1 MSDTRA
7 IRIHETGGAEKLRW
21 ESVRLPPLTAGKALV
36 KVEAAGLN
44 FIDIYHR
51 SGLYPLELPAILG
64 LEGAGVVEAVGEGVE
79 HLRAGDKV
87 GYCVAGLGSYA
98 ERRVV
103 DADRLIPL
111 PQGIDTEMAAAMLLK
126 GMTAEYL
133 IRRTFP
139 VKAGDTALFHAA
151 AGGVGLI
158 ACQWLQQLGAVVI
171 GVVGNEEKAALAK
184 ENGCAHVLI
193 GGREDIAQRARDLTD
208 GEGVDVVYD
217 SVGQATFQ
225 ASLDSLKPR
234 GLLVSFGNAS
244 GPVAPFPPGLLAEKG
259 SLFFTRPTLM
269 TYCAQTA
276 DMLASAEALFF
287 AVRSGVKIEIGQRL
301 PLSEAAAAH
310 RQLEAR
316 LTVGSTLL
324 IPSPS

>member
-217 SVGQATFQ
+217 SVGQATFR
-225 ASLDSLKPR
+225 ASLDSLKRARFAGFLWQRFGSRCAFPAGASRRKRLAIFYPPDLDDLLRTDGRHAGQCR
-234 GLLVSFGNAS
+234 GPFLC
-244 GPVAPFPPGLLAEKG
+244 GPLRREN
-259 SLFFTRPTLM
+259 
-269 TYCAQTA
+269 
-276 DMLASAEALFF
+276 
-287 AVRSGVKIEIGQRL
+287 
-301 PLSEAAAAH
+301 
-310 RQLEAR
+310 
-316 LTVGSTLL
+316 
-324 IPSPS
+324 